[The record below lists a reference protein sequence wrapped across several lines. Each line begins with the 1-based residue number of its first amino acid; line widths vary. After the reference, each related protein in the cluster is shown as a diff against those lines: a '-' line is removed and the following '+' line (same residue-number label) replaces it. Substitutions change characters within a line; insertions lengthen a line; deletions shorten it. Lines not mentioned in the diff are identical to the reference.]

1 MITSYIT
8 HDEAMIKSFMRDPEY
23 AEELLKDVLT
33 DGNDY
38 EIQRVQSWYDEAK
51 ARSRSNALNL
61 SYRNR
66 VTVNA
71 KLATAGAMA

>member
-1 MITSYIT
+1 MVTSYIT

-51 ARSRSNALNL
+51 ARTYGKVREL
-61 SYRNR
+61 
-66 VTVNA
+66 
-71 KLATAGAMA
+71 AMA

>member
-8 HDEAMIKSFMRDPEY
+8 HDEAMIKSFMEDPEY

-51 ARSRSNALNL
+51 ART
-61 SYRNR
+61 YR
-66 VTVNA
+66 TVRE
-71 KLATAGAMA
+71 LAMA

>member
-8 HDEAMIKSFMRDPEY
+8 HDEAMIKSFMEDPEY

-38 EIQRVQSWYDEAK
+38 EIQRVQSWYEEAK
-51 ARSRSNALNL
+51 KRSRNEALKI
-61 SYRNR
+61 SYPSRLEINSKF
-66 VTVNA
+66 V
-71 KLATAGAMA
+71 TAGAMA